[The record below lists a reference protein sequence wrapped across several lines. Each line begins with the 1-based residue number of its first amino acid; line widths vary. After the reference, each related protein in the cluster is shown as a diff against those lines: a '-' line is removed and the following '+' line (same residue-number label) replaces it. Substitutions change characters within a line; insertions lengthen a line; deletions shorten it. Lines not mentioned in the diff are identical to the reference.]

1 MTMKLDITSTVPT
14 LKEIERVLE
23 WTCKRVNDDTA
34 IKLVPNI
41 SSVNANC
48 VGWFRA
54 NAWKTRKGVKLAEIG
69 IPPEKLGR
77 EPVDIVATL
86 LHETAHAWNSSKGI
100 EDSASNQR
108 HNKHFKEKAEA
119 LGLIVA
125 PVTDY
130 IGFGHTS
137 LSPALRK
144 QIKSELKPTKRKF
157 NISKIANAR
166 KKSTAKP
173 RRVPWGCDENCQG
186 NIYVSSNQ
194 TDYVGHCGRCKQQYE
209 RKN

>member
-14 LKEIERVLE
+14 LEEIERVLE

-41 SSVNANC
+41 SSTKSKC
-48 VGWFRA
+48 LGWFKA
-54 NAWKTRKGVKLAEIG
+54 GAWKTRKGVKLAEIA
-69 IPPEKLGR
+69 IPPEKLDR

-86 LHETAHAWNSSKGI
+86 LHETAHAWNSSKDI
-100 EDSASNQR
+100 KDCASNQR

-119 LGLIVA
+119 LGLVVA
-125 PVTDY
+125 PVTDHY
-130 IGFGHTS
+130 GFGHTS